1 MAFTTF
7 VPVGRGGPSTGG
19 GSTVVPVGIPKPSTG
34 GVTTVDPVGR
44 AFLIDP
50 PEGKK
55 ELTGTILDAVS
66 RMLATYADLK
76 GDATYPKWKSFLENF
91 TDD

>member
-1 MAFTTF
+1 M
-7 VPVGRGGPSTGG
+7 
-19 GSTVVPVGIPKPSTG
+19 
-34 GVTTVDPVGR
+34 
-44 AFLIDP
+44 IDP

-76 GDATYPKWKSFLENF
+76 GDATYVYWKSFFEKF
-91 TDD
+91 MSD

>member
-1 MAFTTF
+1 MIR
-7 VPVGRGGPSTGG
+7 PR
-19 GSTVVPVGIPKPSTG
+19 
-34 GVTTVDPVGR
+34 
-44 AFLIDP
+44 
-50 PEGKK
+50 EQKK
-55 ELTGTILDAVS
+55 LTETILDAVS